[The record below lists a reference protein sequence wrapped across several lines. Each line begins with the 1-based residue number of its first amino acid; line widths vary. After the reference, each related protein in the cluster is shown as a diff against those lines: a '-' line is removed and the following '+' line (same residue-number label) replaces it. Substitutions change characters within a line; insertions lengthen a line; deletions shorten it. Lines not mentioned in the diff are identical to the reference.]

1 MCMFVA
7 ADASFTS
14 FIPEEQLP
22 LTLPLREAVNVEI
35 SIVQPSPDPTLS
47 LRVRDCFA
55 YPGSRHSV
63 WTLLYDGYVIN
74 PHPSIKKTKIK
85 NITAQFCP
93 FCTDVQ
99 ILRIIWEALSLWTNR
114 GRPHLTHKSGGLM
127 LRPLPSWTPAQAIQV
142 QRKYVLSDYNISAT
156 QCFVF
161 FPQTW
166 LCVFSH
172 SDVLLLL
179 GGNLHEWR
187 WLRAA
192 LYLHL
197 WVYHSTLDVL
207 FIFGIF

>member
-1 MCMFVA
+1 MQITAGDVYMFVA

-55 YPGSRHSV
+55 YPESRHSV

-74 PHPSIKKTKIK
+74 PHPSIKKKKQTKIK

-99 ILRIIWEALSLWTNR
+99 ILRII
-114 GRPHLTHKSGGLM
+114 
-127 LRPLPSWTPAQAIQV
+127 
-142 QRKYVLSDYNISAT
+142 
-156 QCFVF
+156 
-161 FPQTW
+161 
-166 LCVFSH
+166 
-172 SDVLLLL
+172 
-179 GGNLHEWR
+179 
-187 WLRAA
+187 
-192 LYLHL
+192 
-197 WVYHSTLDVL
+197 
-207 FIFGIF
+207 

>member
-1 MCMFVA
+1 MQITAGDVYMFVA

-74 PHPSIKKTKIK
+74 PHPSIKIFLK

-99 ILRIIWEALSLWTNR
+99 ILRII
-114 GRPHLTHKSGGLM
+114 
-127 LRPLPSWTPAQAIQV
+127 
-142 QRKYVLSDYNISAT
+142 
-156 QCFVF
+156 
-161 FPQTW
+161 
-166 LCVFSH
+166 
-172 SDVLLLL
+172 
-179 GGNLHEWR
+179 
-187 WLRAA
+187 
-192 LYLHL
+192 
-197 WVYHSTLDVL
+197 
-207 FIFGIF
+207 